1 MIIATKLGLS
11 TMSNDH
17 ESVYQHHVTLQSH
30 TSIAGSEVCVGS
42 VTNTS
47 PRSPALNILLKMFD
61 FNLLLSPS
69 YLILCFS
76 SVLPFLGTFLFARI
90 YFSTRKTALVQ
101 EPTALISP
109 LTTTLTSTIDLE
121 L

>member
-1 MIIATKLGLS
+1 ML
-11 TMSNDH
+11 NDH

-42 VTNTS
+42 LTSTS

-90 YFSTRKTALVQ
+90 YFSTRKK
-101 EPTALISP
+101 P
-109 LTTTLTSTIDLE
+109 STFKNQPR
-121 L
+121 